1 MSATTLSSR
10 QRSRVIS
17 ANRWVYRMSR
27 YWLLIFSLM
36 YGLFVGMPF
45 LAPVLMQ
52 IGWERAAKVIYYLY
66 SWLCHQMPQRSFFLF
81 EQGGMYTLEQIQV
94 AWQDTINPLV
104 LRQFI
109 GNSTM
114 GWKVAW
120 SDRMVSLYS
129 SILIFSWLW
138 WPLRKKIK
146 PLSLPGFALLML
158 PMAADGTT
166 HFIGDLSGIGLGFRD
181 TNTWL
186 AELTHNTFS
195 ASFYVGDAFGSFNSW
210 MRLITGVLFGL
221 SIVWLGF
228 PLLEDFF
235 TDLARKLEAKFQRA
249 DLKL

>member
-1 MSATTLSSR
+1 MSTTTLPTQ
-10 QRSRVIS
+10 QRSRTVT
-17 ANRWVYRMSR
+17 ANRWVYRISR

-52 IGWERAAKVIYYLY
+52 IGWQRSAKVIYFAY
-66 SWLCHQMPQRSFFLF
+66 SWLCHQMPQRSFFMF
-81 EQGGMYTLEQIQV
+81 GQGGMYSLDEIQA
-94 AWQDTINPLV
+94 AWQVTLNPLI

-109 GNSTM
+109 GIPSL

-120 SDRMVSLYS
+120 SDRMVSLYT
-129 SILIFSWLW
+129 SILFFAWLW

-146 PLSLPGFALLML
+146 SLPLWGFALLML
-158 PMAADGTT
+158 PMAVDGVT
-166 HFIGDLSGIGLGFRD
+166 HFIGDLSGIGQGFRD

-186 AELTHNTFS
+186 ALLTDHTF
-195 ASFYVGDAFGSFNSW
+195 ASTFYVGDAFGSFNSW
-210 MRLITGVLFGL
+210 MRLITGTLFGL

-235 TDLARKLEAKFQRA
+235 TDLARNLEAKFQRA
-249 DLKL
+249 DLTL